1 MNWRKPMRDRCA
13 QSGIIGVLVAC
24 SASVAQQ
31 ADWYVD
37 ADGAGSDPWDA
48 AYTDLQTV
56 LTSPYLDPGEVIWVA
71 AGTYKPATTADRD
84 ASFELVSEVKMYGGF
99 HGGQDGETE
108 LAERDIFTNETILS
122 GDIDTNGDDDCY
134 HVVWSDLDAQTSRLD
149 GFTIRDGVAGDQIG
163 VEADWYGG
171 GGASGPAARREE
183 AGSSGLL

>member
-1 MNWRKPMRDRCA
+1 MNWRKPWRGWCA
-13 QSGIIGVLVAC
+13 HTSSVVAMF
-24 SASVAQQ
+24 ASSICFAQ

-37 ADGAGSDPWDA
+37 ADGAGGGYWSA
-48 AYTDLQTV
+48 AYTDLQDV
-56 LTSPYLDPGEVIWVA
+56 LQHGQLAEDDIIWVA